1 MCYVKLSRKRPDF
14 EKTKNGSKAPGLK
27 HYIGPGPQD
36 LAQYYLPRKW
46 GLDWMLQILVQ
57 NVVSHSVWPLIWYT
71 ICGHTIQNQIKWGK
85 VVIFKK
91 TCHMTRPGFVKIWI
105 LVADWSRLKLLEPIA
120 GHVTRKIGPPYFK
133 KHFLKPESVSTRLG
147 SGSEWQKIQLLPI
160 K

>member
-1 MCYVKLSRKRPDF
+1 MKLSRKRPDF

-71 ICGHTIQNQIKWGK
+71 ICGHTIQNQIKWGRK
-85 VVIFKK
+85 HLFLDNTCEPEAVSEWLQDTKK
-91 TCHMTRPGFVKIWI
+91 TPNFSTLTKVLGWNVWQSSEWPEAPTITQWPNQLI
-105 LVADWSRLKLLEPIA
+105 LVSF
-120 GHVTRKIGPPYFK
+120 HYFDA
-133 KHFLKPESVSTRLG
+133 PRAPRGV
-147 SGSEWQKIQLLPI
+147 
-160 K
+160 